1 MKRLFA
7 GTLVVLG
14 LAFAVP
20 AGAAPFALSS
30 KVISSQSDAMN
41 LEIRGGH
48 GCGMGRGHGKRGRHL
63 GWIRGHHY
71 GWTHSRHRR
80 H

>member
-7 GTLVVLG
+7 GTLVVFG
-14 LAFAVP
+14 LAIAVP

-30 KVISSQSDAMN
+30 KVISSQSDPMIS
-41 LEIRGGH
+41 EIGGSH
-48 GCGMGRGHGKRGRHL
+48 GSGMGRGHGNRGRHL

-71 GWTHSRHRR
+71 GWAHSRHHR

>member
-7 GTLVVLG
+7 GMLVVFG
-14 LAFAVP
+14 LALAVP
-20 AGAAPFALSS
+20 AEAAPFALSS
-30 KVISSQSDAMN
+30 KVISSQSDTMI
-41 LEIRGGH
+41 LEIRASH
-48 GCGMGRGHGKRGRHL
+48 GSGMGRGHGNRGRHL

-71 GWTHSRHRR
+71 GWAHSRHRR